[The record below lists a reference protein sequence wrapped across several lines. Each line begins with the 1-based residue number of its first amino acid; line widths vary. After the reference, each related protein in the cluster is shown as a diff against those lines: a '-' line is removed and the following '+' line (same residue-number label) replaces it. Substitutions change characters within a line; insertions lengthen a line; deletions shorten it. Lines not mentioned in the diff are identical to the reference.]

1 MSMNDPLGDLLTR
14 IRNAQMRNKSKV
26 SSPNSKLRE
35 SVLDV
40 LKSEGYIRGYAVV
53 EREGRSEI
61 EIELKYFDGEPVI
74 REIERISKPGRR
86 VYTSV
91 QQPAAHQQ
99 RPRRRHRLD
108 AEGRHGRPR
117 RPRRQCRR
125 RNPLHGVLGQA
136 GGSIDAL
143 ATEAKSMSRIGK
155 KPVAIPVR
163 GSPPM
168 SRARP

>member
-1 MSMNDPLGDLLTR
+1 MPMNDPLGDLLSR

-40 LKSEGYIRGYAVV
+40 LKTEGYIRGYAVV

-86 VYTSV
+86 VYSSV
-91 QQPAAHQQ
+91 RNLPRINNGLGISVLSTPKGIMADHAA
-99 RPRRRHRLD
+99 RD
-108 AEGRHGRPR
+108 A
-117 RPRRQCRR
+117 
-125 RNPLHGVLGQA
+125 NV
-136 GGSIDAL
+136 GGEIL
-143 ATEAKSMSRIGK
+143 FT
-155 KPVAIPVR
+155 VF
-163 GSPPM
+163 
-168 SRARP
+168 